1 VLPLAQT
8 VGFEPTWHC
17 CQIDFESST
26 SRYSSY
32 ISLFR
37 FALKRLFSVLTLVFD
52 ILTYFVLYVAR
63 GCLGNIWATIVFRA
77 TLLAQH
83 RGNRKFVQNL
93 KIWLYFSPNLFSLY
107 GDFTVKNTNSAAESG
122 AFVRKTR
129 GYSVVQNEALFN
141 DSLSMSAKGLY
152 ALIAARIDYTAVPL
166 TKQWLMNHCTEGER
180 AFNRAWDMLKNNGY
194 LVAHVRPANRGR
206 FCYEYELRDS
216 NNGWNGVY
224 LIYYDAQGNISNT
237 NLTKAN
243 HTLQNVPTGM
253 TTTHKTAPVVTT
265 PVVSA
270 VAVM

>member
-1 VLPLAQT
+1 MNSGDVFSGLS
-8 VGFEPTWHC
+8 H
-17 CQIDFESST
+17 FESST

-37 FALKRLFSVLTLVFD
+37 FALERLFSVLTLVFD

-77 TLLAQH
+77 TLFGTTQ
-83 RGNRKFVQNL
+83 GKL
-93 KIWLYFSPNLFSLY
+93 KICTEFEDLAIFQSKSFSLY

-166 TKQWLMNHCTEGER
+166 TKPWLMNHCTEGER

-253 TTTHKTAPVVTT
+253 TTTHKTASVVTT
-265 PVVSA
+265 PMVSA

>member
-1 VLPLAQT
+1 
-8 VGFEPTWHC
+8 
-17 CQIDFESST
+17 
-26 SRYSSY
+26 
-32 ISLFR
+32 
-37 FALKRLFSVLTLVFD
+37 
-52 ILTYFVLYVAR
+52 
-63 GCLGNIWATIVFRA
+63 
-77 TLLAQH
+77 
-83 RGNRKFVQNL
+83 
-93 KIWLYFSPNLFSLY
+93 
-107 GDFTVKNTNSAAESG
+107 VKNTNSAAESG

-224 LIYYDAQGNISNT
+224 SQHRKTLLLEITLYKLLSLLAGNHELWATIRAT
-237 NLTKAN
+237 NGF
-243 HTLQNVPTGM
+243 LQQII
-253 TTTHKTAPVVTT
+253 
-265 PVVSA
+265 
-270 VAVM
+270 VASGFWLVIVLA

>member
-1 VLPLAQT
+1 M
-8 VGFEPTWHC
+8 
-17 CQIDFESST
+17 
-26 SRYSSY
+26 
-32 ISLFR
+32 
-37 FALKRLFSVLTLVFD
+37 
-52 ILTYFVLYVAR
+52 
-63 GCLGNIWATIVFRA
+63 
-77 TLLAQH
+77 
-83 RGNRKFVQNL
+83 
-93 KIWLYFSPNLFSLY
+93 
-107 GDFTVKNTNSAAESG
+107 KNTNSAAESG

-224 LIYYDAQGNISNT
+224 KHTSNSHAGRST
-237 NLTKAN
+237 
-243 HTLQNVPTGM
+243 
-253 TTTHKTAPVVTT
+253 
-265 PVVSA
+265 SE
-270 VAVM
+270 

>member
-1 VLPLAQT
+1 M
-8 VGFEPTWHC
+8 
-17 CQIDFESST
+17 
-26 SRYSSY
+26 
-32 ISLFR
+32 
-37 FALKRLFSVLTLVFD
+37 
-52 ILTYFVLYVAR
+52 
-63 GCLGNIWATIVFRA
+63 
-77 TLLAQH
+77 
-83 RGNRKFVQNL
+83 
-93 KIWLYFSPNLFSLY
+93 
-107 GDFTVKNTNSAAESG
+107 KNTNSAAESG

-237 NLTKAN
+237 CRTVIMWMKRNNNILSVVHVLRHIFNLACKY
-243 HTLQNVPTGM
+243 M
-253 TTTHKTAPVVTT
+253 WK
-265 PVVSA
+265 
-270 VAVM
+270 

>member
-1 VLPLAQT
+1 M
-8 VGFEPTWHC
+8 GFEPTDGFWPSN
-17 CQIDFESST
+17 DFESGIT
-26 SRYSSY
+26 WICPYF
-32 ISLFR
+32 SLFC
-37 FALKRLFSVLTLVFD
+37 FALHRLFSSFTLVFD
-52 ILTYFVLYVAR
+52 TSNYIVLNVAR
-63 GCLGNIWATIVFRA
+63 GCLGNIWATLIFWA
-77 TLLAQH
+77 TLFGAKQENSKNYTKIEDLAIFQS
-83 RGNRKFVQNL
+83 KSF
-93 KIWLYFSPNLFSLY
+93 FLFQE
-107 GDFTVKNTNSAAESG
+107 DFPMKNTNSAAESG

>member
-1 VLPLAQT
+1 M
-8 VGFEPTWHC
+8 
-17 CQIDFESST
+17 
-26 SRYSSY
+26 
-32 ISLFR
+32 
-37 FALKRLFSVLTLVFD
+37 
-52 ILTYFVLYVAR
+52 
-63 GCLGNIWATIVFRA
+63 
-77 TLLAQH
+77 
-83 RGNRKFVQNL
+83 
-93 KIWLYFSPNLFSLY
+93 
-107 GDFTVKNTNSAAESG
+107 KNTNSAAESG

-224 LIYYDAQGNISNT
+224 LIYYDAQGNISN
-237 NLTKAN
+237 NLN
-243 HTLQNVPTGM
+243 SIQLCNR
-253 TTTHKTAPVVTT
+253 
-265 PVVSA
+265 
-270 VAVM
+270 

>member
-1 VLPLAQT
+1 M
-8 VGFEPTWHC
+8 
-17 CQIDFESST
+17 
-26 SRYSSY
+26 
-32 ISLFR
+32 
-37 FALKRLFSVLTLVFD
+37 
-52 ILTYFVLYVAR
+52 
-63 GCLGNIWATIVFRA
+63 
-77 TLLAQH
+77 
-83 RGNRKFVQNL
+83 
-93 KIWLYFSPNLFSLY
+93 
-107 GDFTVKNTNSAAESG
+107 KNTNSAAESG

-206 FCYEYELRDS
+206 FCYEYELRD
-216 NNGWNGVY
+216 
-224 LIYYDAQGNISNT
+224 AQGNISNT

>member
-1 VLPLAQT
+1 M
-8 VGFEPTWHC
+8 
-17 CQIDFESST
+17 
-26 SRYSSY
+26 
-32 ISLFR
+32 
-37 FALKRLFSVLTLVFD
+37 
-52 ILTYFVLYVAR
+52 
-63 GCLGNIWATIVFRA
+63 
-77 TLLAQH
+77 
-83 RGNRKFVQNL
+83 
-93 KIWLYFSPNLFSLY
+93 
-107 GDFTVKNTNSAAESG
+107 KNTNSAAESG

-224 LIYYDAQGNISNT
+224 RQVESLTKVLAAEAKINEEMKRCNPLEWAAAMQGLQAQAEEIVCAELIYAEENT
-237 NLTKAN
+237 NDSLSLPGK
-243 HTLQNVPTGM
+243 
-253 TTTHKTAPVVTT
+253 
-265 PVVSA
+265 
-270 VAVM
+270 

>member
-1 VLPLAQT
+1 M
-8 VGFEPTWHC
+8 
-17 CQIDFESST
+17 
-26 SRYSSY
+26 
-32 ISLFR
+32 
-37 FALKRLFSVLTLVFD
+37 
-52 ILTYFVLYVAR
+52 
-63 GCLGNIWATIVFRA
+63 
-77 TLLAQH
+77 
-83 RGNRKFVQNL
+83 
-93 KIWLYFSPNLFSLY
+93 
-107 GDFTVKNTNSAAESG
+107 KNTNSAAESG

-180 AFNRAWDMLKNNGY
+180 AFNRAWDMLKSNGY
-194 LVAHVRPANRGR
+194 LVAHVRPAQHGR

-253 TTTHKTAPVVTT
+253 TTTHETAPVVTT